1 MNSVEVLVGKNI
13 FMYMNQYRSGVDEI
27 SKSLFGRE
35 GTDFVNSAVY
45 LKTVVIEFSD
55 WYYC

>member
-35 GTDFVNSAVY
+35 GTDSVNSAAY
-45 LKTVVIEFSD
+45 LKTLVIEFSD
-55 WYYC
+55 

>member
-35 GTDFVNSAVY
+35 GTDFVNSACS
-45 LKTVVIEFSD
+45 LSKTLVIEFSD
-55 WYYC
+55 